1 MENPDRYINLQRALR
16 GSASIKH
23 LQEGLINEEE
33 NYIISRHVSDVRNGE
48 SNICN
53 ESVKTLLGLH
63 LNWHLNK
70 LSPPFIVLHL
80 CEVWTSIILKNT
92 CHITFSMEPS
102 TKYILLS
109 ILTIAKHRLHVC
121 SSLPNENIFSA
132 SCPCCLGSPE
142 SWTLSGF
149 IRMISLHWAASWLS
163 LQSLLQPTEFMAP
176 PHTLTPSRLQTQ
188 CLPS

>member
-70 LSPPFIVLHL
+70 LSPPFIVLHFY
-80 CEVWTSIILKNT
+80 VKFG
-92 CHITFSMEPS
+92 H
-102 TKYILLS
+102 
-109 ILTIAKHRLHVC
+109 
-121 SSLPNENIFSA
+121 
-132 SCPCCLGSPE
+132 
-142 SWTLSGF
+142 
-149 IRMISLHWAASWLS
+149 
-163 LQSLLQPTEFMAP
+163 Q
-176 PHTLTPSRLQTQ
+176 
-188 CLPS
+188 

>member
-1 MENPDRYINLQRALR
+1 MFGMENPIFATNLQ
-16 GSASIKH
+16 
-23 LQEGLINEEE
+23 
-33 NYIISRHVSDVRNGE
+33 
-48 SNICN
+48 
-53 ESVKTLLGLH
+53 SVKTLLGLH

-70 LSPPFIVLHL
+70 SISTFH
-80 CEVWTSIILKNT
+80 CTSLMWSLDINNPQK
-92 CHITFSMEPS
+92 HITFSMEQS

-109 ILTIAKHRLHVC
+109 ILTIVKHRLHVC

-132 SCPCCLGSPE
+132 SCPCCLASPE

-176 PHTLTPSRLQTQ
+176 PHALTPSRLQTQ